1 MCPYA
6 CTMLNHFLHAC
17 TLCTGGH
24 DRATVHGF
32 MSAVGLFRR
41 NNACRDGRC
50 NNSKLNP
57 IKPRTQKTQSRML
70 CPANFK
76 MVVKKGN
83 KLCVNRQKRSR
94 FQTRYQ
100 NGQTNKTGKEL
111 VQKKVKL
118 IEKPLKVSEQT
129 SQIKTFYDDPIIR
142 KYTENNKK
150 QRCRND
156 EVLVITLEGA
166 VCKAKCEDG
175 QFVRTD
181 QGIKRCLNSDL
192 ISNKICPEGHKPIQT
207 TIGIVCEKIPQSIR
221 LAGSLLCASN
231 ERLIHLQTGPV
242 CIRGKLRRPK
252 CKDKEKLV
260 QQGRKFY
267 CVLPRSE
274 VTRKCSL
281 QEEEV
286 HSVEGIQCR
295 PKSCPQGL
303 TAFKTPAGTICVFQD
318 QANPAPRQERPD
330 KSCAPGQ
337 TLIRTDEG
345 EECWF
350 TSASP
355 NLETKCPPG
364 QVLVGGTHCK
374 DSMSLSPDE
383 ISCPPDQELVMSSHG
398 AQCQFRRPQSNEL
411 YVQRTRC
418 PEGQILTLKVDKFAC
433 HNTTLN
439 LTDIVCNAYQVVVQA
454 QTNIL
459 ECVSEEQTN
468 LICKFGWFLTRTTQ
482 GYTCSHGNGLV
493 SNPAPSRPCDH
504 GEVFVADKYGVRCV
518 NVLKNSH
525 LCAPGHQPIMTATGE
540 IICKAVIP
548 PSEGMYHFTF

>member
-1 MCPYA
+1 M
-6 CTMLNHFLHAC
+6 
-17 TLCTGGH
+17 
-24 DRATVHGF
+24 R
-32 MSAVGLFRR
+32 
-41 NNACRDGRC
+41 
-50 NNSKLNP
+50 
-57 IKPRTQKTQSRML
+57 

-83 KLCVNRQKRSR
+83 KLCMNRQKRSR

-118 IEKPLKVSEQT
+118 IKKPLKVTDQT

-142 KYTENNKK
+142 KYTENHQK

-166 VCKAKCEDG
+166 VCNAKCEDG

-181 QGIKRCLNSDL
+181 QGIKRCLNSDP

-207 TIGIVCEKIPQSIR
+207 TIGIVCEKIPQNIR
-221 LAGSLLCASN
+221 LAGSVLCASN

-252 CKDKEKLV
+252 CKEKEKLV

-286 HSVEGIQCR
+286 HSIEGIQCR

-398 AQCQFRRPQSNEL
+398 AQCQFRRPQSNKL

-418 PEGQILTLKVDKFAC
+418 PEGQILTLQVDKFAC
-433 HNTTLN
+433 HNATIN
-439 LTDIVCNAYQVVVQA
+439 LTDIVCNTDQVVVQA

-459 ECVSEEQTN
+459 DCVSEEQTN
-468 LICKFGWFLTRTTQ
+468 LVCRFGWFLTRTAQ
-482 GYTCSHGNGLV
+482 GYTCSHGNDLV
-493 SNPAPSRPCDH
+493 SSPAPSRSCDH
-504 GEVFVADKYGVRCV
+504 GEVSVADEYGVRCV

-525 LCAPGHQPIMTATGE
+525 LCALGHQPIMTATRE
-540 IICKAVIP
+540 IICKAVLP